1 MIVYS
6 RLLVWACGMTL
17 APRLIV
23 IHPRYR
29 NDAGLLAHEHVHVEQ
44 MRRDGLL
51 RFWWRYACSR
61 RHRLAYEVEAYRV
74 SIAHGSTLA
83 GCARTLATGYWLG
96 IDERQA
102 REALLAAPDPH
113 AHSTG
118 CGAGH
123 APATPMAREPH

>member
-29 NDAGLLAHEHVHVEQ
+29 GNAGLLAHERVHVAQ

-51 RFWWRYACSR
+51 RFWWRYAFSR

-74 SIAHGSTLA
+74 SMAHGCTLA
-83 GCARTLATGYWLG
+83 SAARTLATGYWLG
-96 IDERQA
+96 IDEAQARQA
-102 REALLAAPDPH
+102 LVDP
-113 AHSTG
+113 T
-118 CGAGH
+118 
-123 APATPMAREPH
+123 